1 MRHAAHGAK
10 KAKRQN
16 DSLLSLFA
24 TSTGSHGKSRS
35 AVGSVAGSAVGA
47 VATNPASVAGSA
59 VSPVVSS
66 VTSAVA
72 SEIQG
77 VFPLTRREI
86 RLAHLAS
93 VRHKRLV
100 VSATVAAMFA
110 SVVAIMYANDSS
122 YSSFAKSQDLNS
134 TYENNAENASNASN
148 ANASKYS
155 DPVAVSRSYDRSA
168 LNNNYQN
175 PNSNSNADKHAVAV
189 ESLSTASSHQ
199 SKWNLD
205 STDDFD
211 VSELSRSIARNPQVA
226 LFMDDDAGKLPKGF
240 NPNHESGDVGNAY
253 EFSQCTWWVY
263 IRRHQLG
270 LPVGSRMGDGAMW
283 AYSASRL
290 GYWVDNSARH
300 KGDIM
305 VFAPGQAGSNI
316 VYGHVAI
323 VEKIN
328 PDGSIETSECSV
340 ELNGRT
346 ISRKFAA
353 KDLKNFKFIHY

>member
-35 AVGSVAGSAVGA
+35 DVGAVAGSAVGA
-47 VATNPASVAGSA
+47 VA
-59 VSPVVSS
+59 
-66 VTSAVA
+66 

-77 VFPLTRREI
+77 AFPLTRREI

-155 DPVAVSRSYDRSA
+155 DSVAVSRSYDRSA

-175 PNSNSNADKHAVAV
+175 PNSNSNADKHAVAI

-226 LFMDDDAGKLPKGF
+226 LFMDEDAGKLPKGF

-328 PDGSIETSECSV
+328 PDGSIETSECSA

>member
-16 DSLLSLFA
+16 DSLLSLFS

-35 AVGSVAGSAVGA
+35 AVGSVAGSAVGV
-47 VATNPASVAGSA
+47 VASTTVGSA
-59 VSPVVSS
+59 VSSVASS
-66 VTSAVA
+66 VA

-77 VFPLTRREI
+77 AFPLTRREI
-86 RLAHLAS
+86 RLSHLAS

-240 NPNHESGDVGNAY
+240 NPNHDSGDVGNAY

-328 PDGSIETSECSV
+328 PDGSIETSECSA

>member
-35 AVGSVAGSAVGA
+35 AVGAVAGSAVGA
-47 VATNPASVAGSA
+47 LASS
-59 VSPVVSS
+59 
-66 VTSAVA
+66 VA

-77 VFPLTRREI
+77 AFPLTRREI

-134 TYENNAENASNASN
+134 TYENNAENASNA
-148 ANASKYS
+148 NASKYS

-175 PNSNSNADKHAVAV
+175 PNSNADKHAVAV

-240 NPNHESGDVGNAY
+240 NPNHDSGDVGNAY

>member
-10 KAKRQN
+10 KAKQQN

-35 AVGSVAGSAVGA
+35 AVGA
-47 VATNPASVAGSA
+47 VAGSA

-77 VFPLTRREI
+77 AFPLTRREI

-93 VRHKRLV
+93 IRHKRLV

-122 YSSFAKSQDLNS
+122 YSSFAKSQALNS

-175 PNSNSNADKHAVAV
+175 PNSNADKHAVAV

-240 NPNHESGDVGNAY
+240 NPNHDSGDVGNAY

>member
-35 AVGSVAGSAVGA
+35 AVGAVAGSAVAGSAVGA
-47 VATNPASVAGSA
+47 VA
-59 VSPVVSS
+59 SS
-66 VTSAVA
+66 VA

-77 VFPLTRREI
+77 AFPLTRREI

-240 NPNHESGDVGNAY
+240 NPNHDSGDVGNAY

-328 PDGSIETSECSV
+328 PDGSIETSECSA

>member
-35 AVGSVAGSAVGA
+35 AVSAVAGS
-47 VATNPASVAGSA
+47 
-59 VSPVVSS
+59 
-66 VTSAVA
+66 VA

-77 VFPLTRREI
+77 AFPLTRREI

-93 VRHKRLV
+93 IRHKRLV

-110 SVVAIMYANDSS
+110 SVVAIVYANDSS
-122 YSSFAKSQDLNS
+122 YSSFAKSQALNS
-134 TYENNAENASNASN
+134 TYENNAENASNAS
-148 ANASKYS
+148 ASKYS

-175 PNSNSNADKHAVAV
+175 PNSNSNVDKHAVAI

-240 NPNHESGDVGNAY
+240 NPNHDSGDVGNAY

>member
-35 AVGSVAGSAVGA
+35 AVSAVAGSAVGSA
-47 VATNPASVAGSA
+47 VGSA
-59 VSPVVSS
+59 
-66 VTSAVA
+66 A

-77 VFPLTRREI
+77 AFPLTRREI

-93 VRHKRLV
+93 IRHKRLV

-110 SVVAIMYANDSS
+110 SVVAIVYANDSS
-122 YSSFAKSQDLNS
+122 YSSFAKSQALNS
-134 TYENNAENASNASN
+134 TYENNAENASNAS
-148 ANASKYS
+148 ASKYS

-175 PNSNSNADKHAVAV
+175 PNSNSNVDKHAVAI

-226 LFMDDDAGKLPKGF
+226 LFMDEDAGKLPKGF

-305 VFAPGQAGSNI
+305 VFAPGQAGSSI

-328 PDGSIETSECSV
+328 PDGSIETSECSA

>member
-35 AVGSVAGSAVGA
+35 AVGAVAGSA
-47 VATNPASVAGSA
+47 VATNPASVASFA
-59 VSPVVSS
+59 VSS
-66 VTSAVA
+66 VAGSVASSVA

-77 VFPLTRREI
+77 AFPLTRREI

-122 YSSFAKSQDLNS
+122 YSSFAKSQALNS

-240 NPNHESGDVGNAY
+240 NPNHDSGDVGNAY

-328 PDGSIETSECSV
+328 PDGSIETSECSA

>member
-35 AVGSVAGSAVGA
+35 AVSAVAGSAVGSVGSDVCAA
-47 VATNPASVAGSA
+47 VG
-59 VSPVVSS
+59 
-66 VTSAVA
+66 
-72 SEIQG
+72 EIQG
-77 VFPLTRREI
+77 AFPLTRREI

-93 VRHKRLV
+93 LRHKRLV

-110 SVVAIMYANDSS
+110 SVVAIVYANDSS
-122 YSSFAKSQDLNS
+122 YSSFAKSQALNS
-134 TYENNAENASNASN
+134 TYENNAENASN

-175 PNSNSNADKHAVAV
+175 PNSNSNADKHAVAI

-226 LFMDDDAGKLPKGF
+226 LFMDEDTGKLPKGF

-290 GYWVDNSARH
+290 GYWVDSSARH

-305 VFAPGQAGSNI
+305 VFAPGQAGSSI

-328 PDGSIETSECSV
+328 PDGSIETSECSS

>member
-35 AVGSVAGSAVGA
+35 AVGSVAGSAVG
-47 VATNPASVAGSA
+47 GSA
-59 VSPVVSS
+59 VGALASS
-66 VTSAVA
+66 VA

-77 VFPLTRREI
+77 AFPLTRREI

-240 NPNHESGDVGNAY
+240 NPNHDSGDVGNAY

-328 PDGSIETSECSV
+328 PDGSIETSECSA

>member
-35 AVGSVAGSAVGA
+35 AVGAVAGSAVGV
-47 VATNPASVAGSA
+47 VASTTVGSA
-59 VSPVVSS
+59 VSS
-66 VTSAVA
+66 VA

-77 VFPLTRREI
+77 AFPLTRREI
-86 RLAHLAS
+86 RLSHLAS

-122 YSSFAKSQDLNS
+122 YSSFAKSQALNS

-155 DPVAVSRSYDRSA
+155 DSVAVSRSYDRSA

-240 NPNHESGDVGNAY
+240 NPNHDSGDVGNAY

-328 PDGSIETSECSV
+328 PDGSIETSECSA

>member
-35 AVGSVAGSAVGA
+35 AVSAVAGSAVG
-47 VATNPASVAGSA
+47 GSA
-59 VSPVVSS
+59 VGALASS
-66 VTSAVA
+66 VA

-77 VFPLTRREI
+77 AFPLTRREI

-148 ANASKYS
+148 ASNANASKYS
-155 DPVAVSRSYDRSA
+155 DSVAVSRSYDRSA

-240 NPNHESGDVGNAY
+240 NPNHDSGDVGNAY

>member
-10 KAKRQN
+10 KAKQQN

-35 AVGSVAGSAVGA
+35 AVGAVAGSAVGA
-47 VATNPASVAGSA
+47 VA
-59 VSPVVSS
+59 
-66 VTSAVA
+66 

-77 VFPLTRREI
+77 AFPLTRREI

-93 VRHKRLV
+93 ARHKRLV

-155 DPVAVSRSYDRSA
+155 DSVAVSRSYDRSA

-175 PNSNSNADKHAVAV
+175 PNSNADKHAVAV

>member
-35 AVGSVAGSAVGA
+35 AVSAVAGS
-47 VATNPASVAGSA
+47 
-59 VSPVVSS
+59 
-66 VTSAVA
+66 VA

-77 VFPLTRREI
+77 AFPLTRREI

-93 VRHKRLV
+93 IRHKRLV

-110 SVVAIMYANDSS
+110 SVVAIVYANDSS
-122 YSSFAKSQDLNS
+122 YSSFAKSQALNS
-134 TYENNAENASNASN
+134 TYENNAENASNAS
-148 ANASKYS
+148 ASKYS

-175 PNSNSNADKHAVAV
+175 PNSNSNVDKHAVAV

-226 LFMDDDAGKLPKGF
+226 LFMDEDAGKLPKGF

-328 PDGSIETSECSV
+328 PDGSIETSECSA

>member
-35 AVGSVAGSAVGA
+35 AVSAVAGSA
-47 VATNPASVAGSA
+47 VATNPASVASFA
-59 VSPVVSS
+59 VSS
-66 VTSAVA
+66 VA

-77 VFPLTRREI
+77 AFPLTRREI

-155 DPVAVSRSYDRSA
+155 DSVAVSRSYDRSA

-175 PNSNSNADKHAVAV
+175 SNSNSNADKHAVAV

-240 NPNHESGDVGNAY
+240 NPNHDSGDVGNAY

-328 PDGSIETSECSV
+328 PDGSIETSECSA

>member
-35 AVGSVAGSAVGA
+35 AVGAVDGSAVAGSAVGA
-47 VATNPASVAGSA
+47 LASS
-59 VSPVVSS
+59 
-66 VTSAVA
+66 VA

-77 VFPLTRREI
+77 AFPLTRREI

-134 TYENNAENASNASN
+134 TYENNAENASNA
-148 ANASKYS
+148 NASKYS

-175 PNSNSNADKHAVAV
+175 PNSNADKHAVAV

-240 NPNHESGDVGNAY
+240 NPNHDSGDVGNAY

-328 PDGSIETSECSV
+328 PDGSIETSECSA

>member
-35 AVGSVAGSAVGA
+35 AVGA
-47 VATNPASVAGSA
+47 VAGSA

-77 VFPLTRREI
+77 AFPLTRREI

-134 TYENNAENASNASN
+134 TYENNAENASNA
-148 ANASKYS
+148 NASKYS

-175 PNSNSNADKHAVAV
+175 PNSNSNVDKHAVAV

-226 LFMDDDAGKLPKGF
+226 LFMDEDAGKLPKGF

-328 PDGSIETSECSV
+328 PDGSIETSECSA

>member
-10 KAKRQN
+10 KAKQQN

-35 AVGSVAGSAVGA
+35 AVGA
-47 VATNPASVAGSA
+47 VAGSA

-77 VFPLTRREI
+77 AFPLTRREI

-134 TYENNAENASNASN
+134 TYENNAENASNTSN

-155 DPVAVSRSYDRSA
+155 DSVAVSRSYDRSA

-175 PNSNSNADKHAVAV
+175 PNSNSNVDKHAVAV

-240 NPNHESGDVGNAY
+240 NPNHDSGDVGNAY

-328 PDGSIETSECSV
+328 PDGSIETSECSA

>member
-35 AVGSVAGSAVGA
+35 AVSAVAGSAVG
-47 VATNPASVAGSA
+47 SVVGSA
-59 VSPVVSS
+59 
-66 VTSAVA
+66 AC
-72 SEIQG
+72 EIQG
-77 VFPLTRREI
+77 AFPLTRREI

-93 VRHKRLV
+93 IRHKRLV

-110 SVVAIMYANDSS
+110 SVVAIVYANDSS
-122 YSSFAKSQDLNS
+122 YSSFAKSQALNS

-155 DPVAVSRSYDRSA
+155 DSVAVSRSYDRSA

-175 PNSNSNADKHAVAV
+175 QNSNSNADKHAVAV

-226 LFMDDDAGKLPKGF
+226 LFMDEDAGKLPKGF
-240 NPNHESGDVGNAY
+240 NPNHDSGDVGNAY

-305 VFAPGQAGSNI
+305 VFAPGQAGSSI

-328 PDGSIETSECSV
+328 PDGSIETSECSA

>member
-35 AVGSVAGSAVGA
+35 AVSAVAGS
-47 VATNPASVAGSA
+47 
-59 VSPVVSS
+59 
-66 VTSAVA
+66 VA

-77 VFPLTRREI
+77 AFPLTRREI

-93 VRHKRLV
+93 IRHKRLV

-110 SVVAIMYANDSS
+110 SVVAIVYANDSS
-122 YSSFAKSQDLNS
+122 YSSFAKSQALNS
-134 TYENNAENASNASN
+134 TYENNAENASNAS
-148 ANASKYS
+148 ASKYS

-175 PNSNSNADKHAVAV
+175 PNSNSNVDKHAVAI

-226 LFMDDDAGKLPKGF
+226 LFMDEDAGKLPKGF

-328 PDGSIETSECSV
+328 PDGSIETSECSA

>member
-35 AVGSVAGSAVGA
+35 AVSAVAGSAVG
-47 VATNPASVAGSA
+47 
-59 VSPVVSS
+59 
-66 VTSAVA
+66 
-72 SEIQG
+72 EIQG
-77 VFPLTRREI
+77 AFPLTRREI

-93 VRHKRLV
+93 IRHKRLV

-110 SVVAIMYANDSS
+110 SVVAIVYANDSS

-155 DPVAVSRSYDRSA
+155 DSVAVSRSYDRSA

-175 PNSNSNADKHAVAV
+175 PNSNADKHAVAV

-240 NPNHESGDVGNAY
+240 NPNHDSGDVGNAY

>member
-35 AVGSVAGSAVGA
+35 AVSAVAGS
-47 VATNPASVAGSA
+47 
-59 VSPVVSS
+59 
-66 VTSAVA
+66 VA

-77 VFPLTRREI
+77 AFPLTRREI

-134 TYENNAENASNASN
+134 TYENNAENASNAS
-148 ANASKYS
+148 ASKYS

-175 PNSNSNADKHAVAV
+175 PNSNSNVDKHAVAV

-226 LFMDDDAGKLPKGF
+226 LFMDEDAGKLPKGF

-328 PDGSIETSECSV
+328 PDGSIETSECSA

>member
-10 KAKRQN
+10 KAKQQN

-35 AVGSVAGSAVGA
+35 DVGAVAGSAVSA
-47 VATNPASVAGSA
+47 VATNPASVASFA
-59 VSPVVSS
+59 VSS
-66 VTSAVA
+66 VASSVA

-77 VFPLTRREI
+77 AFPLTRREI

-93 VRHKRLV
+93 IRHKRLV

-122 YSSFAKSQDLNS
+122 YSSFAKSQALNS

-175 PNSNSNADKHAVAV
+175 PNSNADKHAVAV

-240 NPNHESGDVGNAY
+240 NPNHDSGDVGNAY

>member
-24 TSTGSHGKSRS
+24 TSNGSHGKSRS
-35 AVGSVAGSAVGA
+35 AVGAVAGSA
-47 VATNPASVAGSA
+47 VATNPASVASFA

-66 VTSAVA
+66 VA

-77 VFPLTRREI
+77 AFPLTRREI

-240 NPNHESGDVGNAY
+240 NPNHDSGDVGNAY

-328 PDGSIETSECSV
+328 PDGSIETSECSA

>member
-16 DSLLSLFA
+16 DSLLSLFS

-35 AVGSVAGSAVGA
+35 AVGSVAGSAVGV
-47 VATNPASVAGSA
+47 VASTTVGSA
-59 VSPVVSS
+59 VSS

-72 SEIQG
+72 SEIQ
-77 VFPLTRREI
+77 VAFPLTRREI

-122 YSSFAKSQDLNS
+122 YSSFAKSQALNS

-155 DPVAVSRSYDRSA
+155 DSVAVSRSYDRSA

-240 NPNHESGDVGNAY
+240 NPNHDSGDVGNAY

-305 VFAPGQAGSNI
+305 VFAPGQAGSSI

-328 PDGSIETSECSV
+328 PDGSIETSECSA

>member
-35 AVGSVAGSAVGA
+35 AVGAVDGSAVGA
-47 VATNPASVAGSA
+47 VATNPASVASS

-77 VFPLTRREI
+77 AFPLTRREI

-240 NPNHESGDVGNAY
+240 NPNHDSGDVGNAY

-328 PDGSIETSECSV
+328 PDGSIETSECSA

>member
-35 AVGSVAGSAVGA
+35 AVSAVAGS
-47 VATNPASVAGSA
+47 
-59 VSPVVSS
+59 
-66 VTSAVA
+66 VA

-77 VFPLTRREI
+77 AFPLTRREI

-93 VRHKRLV
+93 IRHKRLV

-110 SVVAIMYANDSS
+110 SVVAIVYANDSS
-122 YSSFAKSQDLNS
+122 YSSFAKSQALNS
-134 TYENNAENASNASN
+134 TYENNAENASNAS
-148 ANASKYS
+148 ASKYS

-175 PNSNSNADKHAVAV
+175 PNSNSNVDKHAVAV

-226 LFMDDDAGKLPKGF
+226 LFMDEDAGKLPKGF

-305 VFAPGQAGSNI
+305 VFAPGQAGSSI

-328 PDGSIETSECSV
+328 PDGSIETSECSA